1 MQNRRILL
9 SLIIASAIGLIAL
22 FIASIMVKEDDTSK
36 AVMVVAASEKI
47 SLGAPISE
55 PQLKLIKLPKG
66 AEPVGVTGSIQ
77 SLVGRIP
84 KVEIAAGEIILES
97 MLYSPNS
104 SAGLA
109 FAIAQGKR
117 AMSMNVNEV
126 SEVAGFVNPGAYV
139 DILFSSKDDT
149 GRFSSRIIMQR
160 ILVLAVAQDRTGSDE
175 AKPKLATSVTLEVT
189 PQQAEVLD
197 VARMAGNISLVLR
210 NQTEGSGVAVQ
221 SDSPTQTQTT
231 SESGVEVIR
240 GTSVRVESGLGH

>member
-9 SLIIASAIGLIAL
+9 SLIIASAIGLVAL

-36 AVMVVAASEKI
+36 AALVVASSEKI
-47 SLGAPISE
+47 TIGTPISE
-55 PQLKLIKLPKG
+55 SQLKLIRLPKG
-66 AEPVGVTGSIQ
+66 AAPVGVKDTVE
-77 SLVGRIP
+77 SLVGRVP
-84 KVEIAAGEIILES
+84 KVEIAPGEIILES

-109 FAIAQGKR
+109 FAISPGKR

-126 SEVAGFVNPGAYV
+126 TEVAGFVSPGAYV
-139 DILFSSKDDT
+139 DVLFSSKDDS

-197 VARMAGNISLVLR
+197 AARMAGSISLVLR
-210 NQTEGSGVAVQ
+210 NQTEGSGVEQ
-221 SDSPTQTQTT
+221 SDTQTQ
-231 SESGVEVIR
+231 SGVEVIR
-240 GTSVRVESGLGH
+240 GTSVRMESGLGK

>member
-9 SLIIASAIGLIAL
+9 SLIIASAIGLVAL

-36 AVMVVAASEKI
+36 ASLVVASSEKI
-47 SLGAPISE
+47 TIGTPISE
-55 PQLKLIKLPKG
+55 SQLKLIRLPKG
-66 AEPVGVTGSIQ
+66 AAPVGVKDTVE
-77 SLVGRIP
+77 SLVGRVP
-84 KVEIAAGEIILES
+84 KVEIAPGEIILES

-109 FAIAQGKR
+109 FAISPGKR

-126 SEVAGFVNPGAYV
+126 TEVAGFVSPGAYV
-139 DILFSSKDDT
+139 DVLFSSKDDS

-160 ILVLAVAQDRTGSDE
+160 ILVLAVAQDRMGSDE

-197 VARMAGNISLVLR
+197 AARMAGSISLVLR
-210 NQTEGSGVAVQ
+210 NQTEGSGVEQ
-221 SDSPTQTQTT
+221 SDTQTQTT
-231 SESGVEVIR
+231 TESGVEVIR
-240 GTSVRVESGLGH
+240 GTSVRMESGLGK

>member
-9 SLIIASAIGLIAL
+9 SLIIASAIGLVAL

-36 AVMVVAASEKI
+36 AALVVASSEKI
-47 SLGAPISE
+47 TLGTPISE
-55 PQLKLIKLPKG
+55 SQLKLIRLPKG
-66 AEPVGVTGSIQ
+66 AAPVGVKDTVE
-77 SLVGRIP
+77 SLVGRVP
-84 KVEIAAGEIILES
+84 KVEIAPGEIILES

-109 FAIAQGKR
+109 FAISPGKR

-126 SEVAGFVNPGAYV
+126 TEVAGFVSPGAYV
-139 DILFSSKDDT
+139 DVLFSSKDDS

-197 VARMAGNISLVLR
+197 AARMAGSISLVLR
-210 NQTEGSGVAVQ
+210 NQTEGSGVEQ
-221 SDSPTQTQTT
+221 SDTQTQTT
-231 SESGVEVIR
+231 TESGVEVIR
-240 GTSVRVESGLGH
+240 GTSVRMESGLGK

>member
-9 SLIIASAIGLIAL
+9 SLIIASAIGLVAL

-36 AVMVVAASEKI
+36 AALVVASSEKI
-47 SLGAPISE
+47 TIGTPISE
-55 PQLKLIKLPKG
+55 SQLKLIRLPKG
-66 AEPVGVTGSIQ
+66 AAPVGVKDTVE
-77 SLVGRIP
+77 SLVGRVP
-84 KVEIAAGEIILES
+84 KVEIAPGEIILES

-109 FAIAQGKR
+109 FAISPGKR

-126 SEVAGFVNPGAYV
+126 TEVAGFVSPGAYV
-139 DILFSSKDDT
+139 DVLFSSKDDS

-197 VARMAGNISLVLR
+197 AARMAGSISLVLR
-210 NQTEGSGVAVQ
+210 NQTEGSGVEQ
-221 SDSPTQTQTT
+221 SDTQTQTT
-231 SESGVEVIR
+231 TESGVEVIR
-240 GTSVRVESGLGH
+240 GTSVRMESGLGK